1 MRRIMLLVVL
11 AVVTALTLAVGT
23 AGAHEHQIC
32 TPGQGD
38 PKLEQEPFHNTE
50 DKDPSNGAILNN
62 PNVAPANYA
71 TWGLHPIH
79 HFLHVGP
86 SADDRAITV
95 VRTDTASCPE

>member
-1 MRRIMLLVVL
+1 MTRIMLLV
-11 AVVTALTLAVGT
+11 AVASVMSLTLAAGT

-38 PKLEQEPFHNTE
+38 PTLDQEPFHTE
-50 DKDPSNGAILNN
+50 DPSGGAILNN
-62 PNVAPANYA
+62 PNVTQANYD

-79 HFLHVGP
+79 HFLHLGP

-95 VRTDTASCPE
+95 VRSDTASCPT

>member
-1 MRRIMLLVVL
+1 MLLLTV
-11 AVVTALTLAVGT
+11 ASIMALTLAVGT
-23 AGAHEHQIC
+23 ASAHEHQIC

-38 PKLEQEPFHNTE
+38 PTLDQEPFHTQ
-50 DKDPSNGAILNN
+50 DPSNGAILNN
-62 PNVAPANYA
+62 PNVTEANYD
-71 TWGLHPIH
+71 TWGLHPKH

>member
-1 MRRIMLLVVL
+1 MRRIMLLL
-11 AVVTALTLAVGT
+11 AVAAVMVLTLAVGT

-38 PKLEQEPFHNTE
+38 PTLDQEPFHTQ
-50 DKDPSNGAILNN
+50 DPSNGAILNN
-62 PNVAPANYA
+62 PNVLPANYA

-95 VRTDTASCPE
+95 VRTDTAACPE

>member
-1 MRRIMLLVVL
+1 MRRIVLLVV
-11 AVVTALTLAVGT
+11 VALVMTLVLAVGT
-23 AGAHEHQIC
+23 AGAHSHQIC

-38 PKLEQEPFHNTE
+38 PELGQEPFHTQ
-50 DKDPSNGAILNN
+50 DPSNGAILNN
-62 PNVAPANYA
+62 PNVTQANYD

-95 VRTDTASCPE
+95 VRTDTASCPG